1 MRIYFLFLVM
11 VITFVS
17 GCADTISEE
26 PIDIGSV
33 VIEETTVEEIITA
46 DELLDQFI
54 DGEIMAYYVNG
65 DRNPFYM
72 TDLPS
77 DPEDFTYCSVGER
90 LDLDND
96 GENEQ
101 IIDGA
106 YGGIYLDAR
115 DGKVYVLDEGDGTAF
130 VMSYTNF
137 DDKTWIVHSDTTHG
151 GRRMYWFTCYD
162 GGENVVDEFLLAEE
176 YWDDPTGQDAVYSY
190 RDEEITKEEYEK
202 LRMKML
208 GY

>member
-1 MRIYFLFLVM
+1 MRRHFLFLTM

-26 PIDIGSV
+26 PIDNESV

-46 DELLDQFI
+46 DDLLDQFI
-54 DGEIMAYYVNG
+54 AGEVMAYYVDD
-65 DRNPFYM
+65 DRKPFYM

-77 DPEDFTYCSVGER
+77 DPYDFTYCTVGER

-96 GENEQ
+96 GEKEQ

-130 VMSYTNF
+130 AISHTSF
-137 DDKTWIVHSDTTHG
+137 DDKVWIVHSDTMHG

-162 GGENVVDEFLLAEE
+162 GGENVVDEFTLKEE
-176 YWDDPTGQDAVYSY
+176 FWDDPTEQDAVYSY